1 MILKTTTIYRSRIIM
16 LKGNLREFPGSPLGG
31 LHTSTVEA
39 LGSIPGWGTKIPQA
53 SRCGQKKKEFE
64 TSKNQSP
71 ENTAL
76 FYPIS
81 AYSKFIKLTQYRFT
95 NKFFKS

>member
-1 MILKTTTIYRSRIIM
+1 M

-64 TSKNQSP
+64 TSKNQFSRKHSLVLSYFSLLKIHK
-71 ENTAL
+71 T
-76 FYPIS
+76 YMVYI
-81 AYSKFIKLTQYRFT
+81 YK
-95 NKFFKS
+95 